1 MITRR
6 IFTASLGAW
15 TLAACTAQ
23 NPSPQIAAI
32 QPRML
37 LPDTPEPYPVAAVD
51 LSTID
56 RQFWRQIVPDPTGE
70 PPGTIVVDPDARFL
84 WLVMEGG
91 RAMRYGVGVGR
102 EGFAWNGAATIPR
115 KAQWPKWTPPQ
126 EMIAREPDLQ
136 KWAGGMPGG
145 PDNPL
150 GARAL
155 YLYQNGRDT
164 LYRIHG
170 TSEPWSIGKSVSSG
184 CIRLLNVEVID
195 LHRRV
200 PTGTRVVVRPSS
212 GGAHSA

>member
-6 IFTASLGAW
+6 IFAASLGAW
-15 TLAACTAQ
+15 TLAACAAQ
-23 NPSPQIAAI
+23 SPSPQTAAI
-32 QPRML
+32 PPLML
-37 LPDTPEPYPVAAVD
+37 LPDTPEPFPVAAVD
-51 LSTID
+51 LSKID
-56 RQFWRQIVPDPTGE
+56 RQFWRQMVPNPTGE

-84 WLVMEGG
+84 WLVLEGG
-91 RAMRYGVGVGR
+91 QAMRYGVGVGR
-102 EGFAWNGAATIPR
+102 EGFAWNGVATIPR
-115 KAQWPKWTPPQ
+115 KAQWPTWTPPR

-136 KWAGGMPGG
+136 QWAGGMPGG

-170 TSEPWSIGKSVSSG
+170 TSEPWSIGQSVSSG
-184 CIRLLNVEVID
+184 CIRILNAEVID

-200 PTGTRVVVRPSS
+200 PVGTRVVVRPSS